1 MFHRDVAKGIHRIGE
16 HFLNFYLIEEA
27 DRITSTRSVET
38 EST

>member
-27 DRITSTRSVET
+27 GRITIVDAGLPAS
-38 EST
+38 